1 MARLAVRL
9 DALRHNA
16 ALVAQACTRAGA
28 ACLPVMKSA
37 VLHPEIA
44 QSIAEGAKV
53 QSFGTVA
60 WPEHE
65 NHCLRGLE
73 LQHIYAPSVQL
84 VGKLEEFSTVFV
96 SSQYELRLLH
106 GHCRKKHPALRLS
119 LECGDGRDGFL
130 PEEVLPF
137 CKQAADLGFPLRG
150 LSLNFA
156 CMSDI
161 PPTLSALQNAE
172 CALDIVRRFAPDAD
186 ISAGGTDML
195 ELAESERLP
204 SSIREIRCGT
214 GILLGLYPLS
224 GKEIPGASQET
235 FRLEGTVLECR
246 VKAGRKLALFDF
258 GCLHT
263 EASRLSTPLHGMVL
277 CGTSSAYTVFDI
289 TECPAPIAE
298 GQSMDFRLDYHS
310 LMLALGSRALPVE
323 MAE

>member
-1 MARLAVRL
+1 MPRLAVRL

-16 ALVAQACTRAGA
+16 SLVAQSCTRAGA

-37 VLHPEIA
+37 FLHPEIA
-44 QSIAEGAKV
+44 LSITSGA
-53 QSFGTVA
+53 SSPSLGTVA
-60 WPEHE
+60 WLGHE
-65 NHCLRGLE
+65 LHELPGLE
-73 LQHIYAPSVQL
+73 LHHIYAPALPLARQMAD
-84 VGKLEEFSTVFV
+84 FSTVYV
-96 SSQYELRLLH
+96 SSRYELNLLH
-106 GHCRKKHPALRLS
+106 EYCGEKRPALRLS
-119 LECGDGRDGFL
+119 LECGDGRDGLHTEEL
-130 PEEVLPF
+130 PSF
-137 CKQAADLGFPLRG
+137 CREASDLGFPIRG

-172 CALDIVRRFAPDAD
+172 CALDIVRRFAPEAD

-263 EASRLSTPLHGMVL
+263 EASRLSTPLPGMVL